1 MTAALWEPPGPIAQA
16 FLECEDPIAAL
27 MGPVGSGKTTTGLM
41 RALVRSYLWPAA
53 PDGVRKVKFGVIRRL
68 QKDLEK
74 TTMASWNQWFPR
86 TMGVWRGGAGDPA
99 THELNLTHP
108 GDQQPIH
115 MTVEFIAL
123 GDQRVEEAMR
133 GWEGSFAYIDEC
145 DLMLPETLTWV
156 WSRCGRYPRETVAIN
171 PKHVWGTCN
180 APEFDNWLLTDFL
193 DAPREGHKLYRQPGG
208 MEPNAENMRILPS
221 NFYIE
226 MKKVLPPDQARRM
239 VDNMPGIS
247 KSGTAVYQEFNDDI
261 HMAKEPLAI
270 LDRPLI
276 IGMDAGG
283 TPAAGF
289 WQRAAN
295 GQWRKLAELST
306 HEKIGG
312 SITGPNRFGEELA
325 EILADRFRG
334 LAIRAHADPSAA
346 HGADTRAGEASWIDT
361 VARVANIAVAPAPTN
376 DPTPRQE
383 ALRLPMTRLI
393 DGRDPGLLIDP
404 TCTLTRKALSRDY
417 FFPLVRSAGTVR
429 QETKPAKNWASH
441 LVEADQYA
449 LLDGG
454 AYHEVI
460 GRGQRR
466 AQAMR
471 PILRAPQINVFNTQ
485 RMN

>member
-1 MTAALWEPPGPIAQA
+1 MTAALWEPPGPVAQA
-16 FLECEDPIAAL
+16 FLECEDPVALL
-27 MGPVGSGKTTTGLM
+27 MGPVGSGKTITGLM
-41 RALVRSYLWPAA
+41 RAMVRSYLWPAA
-53 PDGVRKVKFGVIRRL
+53 PDGIRRVKFGVIRRL

-74 TTMASWNQWFPR
+74 TTMASWNAWFPR
-86 TMGVWRGGAGDPA
+86 TMGNWRGGQGDPA

-108 GDQQPIH
+108 GDHQPIH
-115 MTVEFIAL
+115 MRVEFIAL

-133 GWEGSFAYIDEC
+133 GWEGSFAFIDEV
-145 DLMLPETLTWV
+145 DLMLPETLAWV
-156 WSRCGRYPRETVAIN
+156 WSRCGRYPSETLKIN
-171 PKHVWGTCN
+171 PKQAWATCN
-180 APEFDNWLLTDFL
+180 APEFDNWVLADFM
-193 DAPREGHKLYRQPGG
+193 DAPRDGHQLYRQPGG
-208 MEPNAENMRILPS
+208 MDPGAENMRNLAP

-226 MKKVLPPDQARRM
+226 MKKVLKKEEARRM

-261 HMAKEPLAI
+261 HMAKEPLDI

-289 WQRAAN
+289 WQRASN

-393 DGRDPGLLIDP
+393 DGRVPGLLIDP
-404 TCTLTRKALSRDY
+404 SCTLTRKALSRDY
-417 FFPLVRSAGTVR
+417 FYPLVRSAGTVR

-454 AYHEVI
+454 AYHEVL
-460 GRGQRR
+460 GRGQKR
-466 AQAMR
+466 AQATR
-471 PILRAPQINVFNTQ
+471 PILRAAQINVFATQ